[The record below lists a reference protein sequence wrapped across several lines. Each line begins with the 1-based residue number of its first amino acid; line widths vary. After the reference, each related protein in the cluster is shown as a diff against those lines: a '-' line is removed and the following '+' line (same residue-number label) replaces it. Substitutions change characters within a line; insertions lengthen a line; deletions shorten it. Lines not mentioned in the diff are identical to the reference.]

1 MSLKYFV
8 HVSSISNLSDA
19 RYCSGMMVDSLGY
32 NFDENSNF
40 KISTDTSNE
49 ISKWVNGVKFIA
61 EFNNSSTKYINS
73 ILDKGFLDAVE
84 LNIENTIKG
93 LNFDPKSII
102 VKISD
107 PNKINYD
114 INDFLSS
121 NFPKVETLIIDNL
134 NLKNIKNL
142 EHIDRKYMLIINPY
156 NDFETILKF
165 LDKYNYGLLLKGS
178 SEIRPGL
185 KDYDSISN
193 ILEKIQELS

>member
-73 ILDKGFLDAVE
+73 ILDKGFFDAVE

-193 ILEKIQELS
+193 ILEKIQDLS

>member
-73 ILDKGFLDAVE
+73 ILDKGFFDAVE

-93 LNFDPKSII
+93 LNFNPKSII

-134 NLKNIKNL
+134 NFKNIKNL
-142 EHIDRKYMLIINPY
+142 EHIDKKYMLIINPY

-193 ILEKIQELS
+193 ILEKIQDLS